1 MTNAICRTRSLLLA
15 NRGHRRVQQAS
26 VIASWYLA
34 IQGLHRL
41 FTIPGVGHAGTLIG
55 AGTGSSPIPMPNNA
69 LGKDELF
76 TALMT

>member
-1 MTNAICRTRSLLLA
+1 M
-15 NRGHRRVQQAS
+15 
-26 VIASWYLA
+26 IASWYLA
-34 IQGLHRL
+34 IQGLHRV

-76 TALMT
+76 TALMA